1 LCPLV
6 KIAAQRLRHEG
17 DEINM
22 ETVVIFGGTGFI
34 GTHLSQFLLCDSA
47 VQEIV
52 LADLNPPRSESYT
65 TALQDALASGRVR
78 YLNCDVRQ
86 SLHLD
91 AFPHADTI
99 FNLAAI
105 HREPGHLASEYYETN
120 LAGAEHVCAYAT
132 AAGCTRIVF
141 TSSIS
146 PYGPTESRKDE
157 ASIPLPETPY
167 GGSKLVAEKIH
178 LVWQASKA
186 DRKLLIV
193 RPGVVFGPG
202 EGGNVTRLVRSIVRG
217 YFLYMGNFRRTIQN
231 YNLRHCCQVGIT
243 GWAQVNGLRGDTSI
257 PDRLQYD
264 LYYIRNWSFGLDLQ
278 IIARTMFTAPRDGL
292 HDPDDRHHQRYR
304 SESGSQPIWSG
315 SVFASEP
322 ICSTESLSGI
332 PTCVAPVSSL
342 LPDVPT
348 PSPPG
353 SSGEVYSVD
362 SSDDRRALQMRA

>member
-1 LCPLV
+1 
-6 KIAAQRLRHEG
+6 
-17 DEINM
+17 M

-52 LADLNPPRSESYT
+52 LADLNPPRNEGYT

-86 SLHLD
+86 SLALD
-91 AFPHADTI
+91 AFPHADMI

-120 LAGAEHVCAYAT
+120 LAGAEHVCAYAA

-157 ASIPLPETPY
+157 ASIPVPETPY

-178 LVWQASKA
+178 LAWQASKA

-217 YFLYMGNFRRTIQN
+217 YFLYMGNRTTRKAGGYVKELCRVI
-231 YNLRHCCQVGIT
+231 
-243 GWAQVNGLRGDTSI
+243 
-257 PDRLQYD
+257 
-264 LYYIRNWSFGLDLQ
+264 SFGLEHQDRTGEAVTLLNFSMDPLPA
-278 IIARTMFTAPRDGL
+278 IEDFVKVISNIANIRRKPLSVPRGL
-292 HDPDDRHHQRYR
+292 LLGTSYPIDVVARLFGIQ
-304 SESGSQPIWSG
+304 QPISPVRVRKMLRSTNIEPKRLRELGYVYHYSLEQAFEDWKRDRPED
-315 SVFASEP
+315 FA
-322 ICSTESLSGI
+322 L
-332 PTCVAPVSSL
+332 
-342 LPDVPT
+342 
-348 PSPPG
+348 
-353 SSGEVYSVD
+353 
-362 SSDDRRALQMRA
+362 